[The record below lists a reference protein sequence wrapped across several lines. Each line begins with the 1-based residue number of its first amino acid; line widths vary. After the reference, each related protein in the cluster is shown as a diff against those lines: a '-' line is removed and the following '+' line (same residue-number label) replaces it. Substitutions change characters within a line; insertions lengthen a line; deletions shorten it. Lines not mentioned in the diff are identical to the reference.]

1 MERATKCDRKAN
13 GMVHMKTKQKRHNGS
28 QIKYTNM
35 NECVC
40 VCIKKTTATMKQMM
54 CRRWHKTGVFLIT
67 KSSWCDSMLF
77 FSLHG
82 NWQANE
88 TFVTISST
96 D

>member
-40 VCIKKTTATMKQMM
+40 VHEKDNGHDEANDVPTM
-54 CRRWHKTGVFLIT
+54 
-67 KSSWCDSMLF
+67 
-77 FSLHG
+77 
-82 NWQANE
+82 A
-88 TFVTISST
+88 
-96 D
+96 